1 MSDSEHSPGEITR
14 LLADVA
20 GGRRSA
26 EEELLPLVYEEL
38 RRLASARMAGE
49 RAGHTLQPTALVHEA
64 YLRLAGE
71 EGLRFEN
78 RRHFFTAAAEAMRRI
93 LIEAARR
100 RARVKRGQAPKRVEF
115 EFELLETPQ
124 PGPEALIQLDDL
136 LTGLERHDGTIATVF
151 KLRHFVG
158 MTVQEVADALDSSPR
173 TVARQW
179 NTARAW
185 LKSGLRPPSPT
196 PQDAGAR

>member
-1 MSDSEHSPGEITR
+1 MSRGRESPGDITR
-14 LLADVA
+14 LLAEVA
-20 GGRRSA
+20 SGSSA
-26 EEELLPLVYEEL
+26 AEDELLPLVYDEL
-38 RRLASARMAGE
+38 RKLATARMAGE
-49 RAGHTLQPTALVHEA
+49 RAGHTLQQTALVHEV
-64 YLRLAGE
+64 YLRLACDR
-71 EGLRFEN
+71 GLQFEN

-100 RARVKRGQAPKRVEF
+100 KARVKRGASPRRVEL
-115 EFELLETPQ
+115 EADLLATPQ
-124 PGPEALIQLDDL
+124 PGPEALLELDDL
-136 LTGLERHDGTIATVF
+136 LKRLEDEDARIAAVF

-185 LKSGLRPPSPT
+185 LKSGLGVATER
-196 PQDAGAR
+196 AGDQG